1 VGIARRAFYPRPS
14 DEGDAVS
21 DPWED
26 EGYSGEDD
34 WESQE
39 SVATDLEDD
48 FEVDEDS
55 EPEDDE
61 IEGA

>member
-1 VGIARRAFYPRPS
+1 M
-14 DEGDAVS
+14 S

-39 SVATDLEDD
+39 SVAADLEDE
-48 FEVDEDS
+48 FELDEDAQ
-55 EPEDDE
+55 PVDDE
-61 IEGA
+61 TEGA